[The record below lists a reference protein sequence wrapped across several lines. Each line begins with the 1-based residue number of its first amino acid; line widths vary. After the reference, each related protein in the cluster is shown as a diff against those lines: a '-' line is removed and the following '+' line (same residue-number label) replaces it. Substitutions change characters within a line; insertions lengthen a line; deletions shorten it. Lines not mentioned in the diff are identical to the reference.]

1 MSVWVWILIVA
12 IVLVL
17 AGAAA
22 LAESRRRR
30 ARTEH
35 LQEQFG
41 PEYTNIIGEA
51 EDKRAA
57 ESELSNARAAA
68 RSWTSS
74 FRLRPSRVSVS
85 VERWHE
91 VQERFVDDPGGAV
104 DDADRLVQLVM
115 VECGYPTDD
124 FEQRAADI
132 SVDHPEV
139 VANYR
144 AAHAVHDSNRKG
156 AATTEELRHAF
167 VGYRA
172 LFDEL
177 LGVPVAATHCGTAA
191 ADRLGERWHGGAGC
205 DGAGREAGFT
215 TAPRPVAPSPIG
227 RRSSAFAPSPSRL
240 RGTTSGSRRAHGRS
254 CRQQASMPPG
264 GASTSTTRRFATRR
278 TGRSS
283 TA

>member
-1 MSVWVWILIVA
+1 MSVWVWIVIAA

-22 LAESRRRR
+22 LAESKRRR

-41 PEYTNIIGEA
+41 PEYTNVVSDA

-57 ESELSNARAAA
+57 ERELEQRESR
-68 RSWTSS
+68 RQK
-74 FRLRPSRVSVS
+74 LDIRPLSPESR
-85 VERWHE
+85 ERFGGEWHE

-124 FEQRAADI
+124 FEQRAADV

-144 AAHAVHDSNRKG
+144 AAHAVHEAHRKG
-156 AATTEELRHAF
+156 TATTEELRRAF

-177 LGVPVAATHCGTAA
+177 LGAPVLAA
-191 ADRLGERWHGGAGC
+191 R
-205 DGAGREAGFT
+205 
-215 TAPRPVAPSPIG
+215 
-227 RRSSAFAPSPSRL
+227 
-240 RGTTSGSRRAHGRS
+240 
-254 CRQQASMPPG
+254 
-264 GASTSTTRRFATRR
+264 
-278 TGRSS
+278 
-283 TA
+283 